1 MATPDQQLDHFEL
14 SSDIAIVVLESLL
27 SFCEKL
33 KQLRAPV
40 HGLTITVAAKLA
52 VTPVAAHRNN
62 LTRKEAL
69 RSSVAE
75 LHEQP
80 LALFVMLLTQPL
92 HCAQKLRC
100 LCYLAMSPFQGVKD
114 CALPTDTYFVSGN
127 TFLNFASG
135 VAATVAGPWQSPF
148 GRHPGTRSLASNE
161 LILAARSALTRS
173 RLATYTA
180 CSFWSARRSA
190 SASLVSSP
198 HNASR
203 PMVSRWRRICR
214 GSVKSSTS
222 KNLARQKWRDHPLRS
237 QREDG
242 KVRRNA
248 VASGA

>member
-14 SSDIAIVVLESLL
+14 SSDIEIVVLESLL

-114 CALPTDTYFVSGN
+114 CALPSDTYFVSGN
-127 TFLNFASG
+127 TFLNFAQELQQLWPVHG
-135 VAATVAGPWQSPF
+135 SPHLV
-148 GRHPGTRSLASNE
+148 GHPGTRSLASNE

-248 VASGA
+248 IASGA